1 MSKERL
7 NAIPSRKTNKITL
20 TQCIERTEKQWII
33 SRSMK
38 QNSPLVEGCFLS
50 SSFNNGFSIG
60 GGSSNE
66 LIDKTVVAVAPA
78 ALIITI
84 LLQGKLH
91 FGYDDLTFDLDASEE
106 ALGVAVNL
114 TKPANFKR
122 NIVQS
127 NHVKKLHLMLTPEWI
142 RTRLG
147 THCSMA
153 EFTQQH
159 KNNAIFTMTPSI
171 FQLAASILSSPSPS
185 EFNESVKLEA
195 MSYKLFSEIIEILI
209 QRQGVPSH
217 LIKPD
222 SPSISQREVK
232 SLKHKNKKTHKTSE
246 DIVSYIEAHLNK
258 SLSLEK
264 IAENFSMSA
273 SNLQRIFKQELSVTV
288 SSYIRYRRLE
298 IAKYNLEQ
306 GLMGVTE
313 AAYEAGYHHPA
324 NFTHAFK
331 KIFTYPPT
339 TFVKN

>member
-1 MSKERL
+1 MSKKILSSIQSE
-7 NAIPSRKTNKITL
+7 KTNKITL
-20 TQCIERTEKQWII
+20 TQRIESTENQWII
-33 SRSMK
+33 SHSMK
-38 QNSPLVEGCFLS
+38 QNLPLVEGCFLS
-50 SSFNNGFSIG
+50 SNFNNGFSISG
-60 GGSSNE
+60 GNSNE
-66 LIDKTVVAVAPA
+66 LMDKTVLSVAPA

-91 FGYDDLTFDLDASEE
+91 FGYDDLTFNLNASEQ

-127 NHVKKLHLMLTPEWI
+127 NHVRKLHLMFTPEWI
-142 RTRLG
+142 RMRLG
-147 THCSMA
+147 SHCSMA

-159 KNNAIFTMTPSI
+159 KNNAIFTITPSI
-171 FQLAASILSSPSPS
+171 FQLAANILSSSSPS

-195 MSYKLFSEIIEILI
+195 ISYGLFSEIIEILI
-209 QRQGVPSH
+209 QRQGVQSH
-217 LIKPD
+217 LIKPQT
-222 SPSISQREVK
+222 PSISQSQVK
-232 SLKHKNKKTHKTSE
+232 SLKHKNKKTHKTIE
-246 DIVSYIEAHLNK
+246 DIVSYIEAHLNQT
-258 SLSLEK
+258 LSLKK

-273 SNLQRIFKQELSVTV
+273 SNLQRIFKQELSLTV

-331 KIFTYPPT
+331 KIFGYPPT
-339 TFVKN
+339 NFVKN